1 MTRSLPRWVHRHLP
15 RAAPPD
21 SGRSLRSARVPP
33 VDYLDKPPHR
43 ISGQPFKPGVQFL
56 IAQRVQ
62 FRTSVDNLPF
72 GRALGA
78 PAIFR
83 TVLAGDLTLAL
94 CRNGLGTRRRRHG

>member
-1 MTRSLPRWVHRHLP
+1 MDHRFDAQDAFAFGIDLEGQPAAVQLEDRQIIARSLDR
-15 RAAPPD
+15 D
-21 SGRSLRSARVPP
+21 
-33 VDYLDKPPHR
+33 
-43 ISGQPFKPGVQFL
+43 
-56 IAQRVQ
+56 
-62 FRTSVDNLPF
+62 LPF